1 MHRRLPRRPNPARG
15 STGCTFLREPSHAAT
30 PPALFYPPQGW
41 CFAVPAFFFR
51 LPYALLDA
59 TLWSLI
65 VYWAVGFDNSWRF
78 LVFWLFMFL
87 TCAWWVGGC
96 RVGQAVGC

>member
-1 MHRRLPRRPNPARG
+1 MAFLPQPAF
-15 STGCTFLREPSHAAT
+15 CLLTFLLT
-30 PPALFYPPQGW
+30 PPPSPPTAACLPSCPQGW
-41 CFAVPAFFFR
+41 CFAIPSFVFR

-65 VYWAVGFDNSWRF
+65 TYWAVGFDNSWRF

-87 TCAWWVGGC
+87 TCAW
-96 RVGQAVGC
+96 